1 MITIKYADR
10 NRMVDRWVSVFEE
23 VVLSHQLVRDTKL
36 AEPILTSG
44 REEIRGEKAISL
56 YVNRLKHDVV
66 TDWASW

>member
-36 AEPILTSG
+36 VEPILSIG
-44 REEIRGEKAISL
+44 KEEVKGEKAISL
-56 YVNRLKHDVV
+56 YVNRLKRDVV
-66 TDWASW
+66 SDWASW

>member
-36 AEPILTSG
+36 AEPILSVG
-44 REEIRGEKAISL
+44 KEEVRGEKAISL
-56 YVNRLKHDVV
+56 YVNRLKRDVV
-66 TDWASW
+66 SDWASW

>member
-36 AEPILTSG
+36 DEPILTAG
-44 REEIRGEKAISL
+44 KKEVRGEKAISQ
-56 YVNRLKHDVV
+56 YVNRLRRDVV
-66 TDWASW
+66 TDYASW

>member
-23 VVLSHQLVRDTKL
+23 VVLSYQLVRDTKVD
-36 AEPILTSG
+36 EPILNTG

-66 TDWASW
+66 TDWVSW